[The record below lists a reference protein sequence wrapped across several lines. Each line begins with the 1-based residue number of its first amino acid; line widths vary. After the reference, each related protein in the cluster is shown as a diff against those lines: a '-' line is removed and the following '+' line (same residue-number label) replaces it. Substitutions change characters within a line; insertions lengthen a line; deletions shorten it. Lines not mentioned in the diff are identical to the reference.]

1 MKNVLLIFYYFPP
14 AGGSGVQRGLKFA
27 KYLPEFGFR
36 PVILCADSRFLKQPR
51 DYTLLRELPNKV
63 KIFRT
68 FALDINWF
76 YKLLWGLK
84 LNKIVNFLRRNVFIP
99 DGEILWLPF
108 AIHKLKKIMATNN
121 INQVLVS
128 VPPYSLIFLA
138 KYLKKHYRIKV
149 CLDFR
154 DPWSFGIGR
163 KYLKPPDW
171 VTAIENRWEKEIVTR
186 ADQVI
191 CVSSVMIEE
200 FRHLYPYL
208 DKNKFVCITNGYD
221 EKDFPVSF
229 PPIRN
234 AKFTIIYTGS
244 FYDELQPDILWQAIL
259 ELIQEGC
266 LNPQKIAVEIYGRNF
281 RNFVLGKYITD
292 PILNQIVHFHGYI
305 NHRNSI
311 QILRAA
317 DVLLLYLGS
326 GEAQRAIV
334 TAKVFEYLRSGKP
347 ILAIIDSSGA
357 AADILKPANTAFI
370 ADSSS
375 IHSIKETLGNLYR
388 LWEEDKL
395 QTEPNWDY
403 IQQFERK
410 ALTAKLAEVFSALEQ

>member
-36 PVILCADSRFLKQPR
+36 PVILCADYRFLKQPR
-51 DYTLLRELPNKV
+51 DYTLLRELPDKV
-63 KIFRT
+63 KIYRSFT
-68 FALDINWF
+68 LDINWF

-84 LNKIVNFLRRNVFIP
+84 LNKIVNFLRRNVFTP

-108 AIHKLKKIMATNN
+108 AIHKLKKIMATNS

-138 KYLKKHYRIKV
+138 KYLKKHYQIKV

-200 FRHLYPYL
+200 FRNLYPYL

-244 FYDELQPDILWQAIL
+244 FYDELQPDILWQAL
-259 ELIQEGC
+259 KELFKQGK
-266 LNPQKIAVEIYGRNF
+266 LNPDKITIKIYGKNNRS
-281 RNFVLGKYITD
+281 FVLGKYVNDSVI
-292 PILNQIVHFHGYI
+292 NKIVHLFGYVE
-305 NHRNSI
+305 HPTSI
-311 QILRAA
+311 KLLGTA
-317 DVLLLYLGS
+317 DVLLLFSTS

-347 ILAIIDSSGA
+347 ILAIIDPLSSA
-357 AADILKPANTAFI
+357 AEIIIPAKTGFI
-370 ADSSS
+370 ASSS
-375 IHSIKETLGNLYR
+375 SVNSVKETILNFYH
-388 LWEEDKL
+388 LWEKDML
-395 QTEPNWDY
+395 QVEPKWDY

>member
-1 MKNVLLIFYYFPP
+1 MKNVLLIFYHFPP
-14 AGGSGVQRGLKFA
+14 TGGSGVQRALKFA

-36 PVILCADSRFLKQPR
+36 PIILCADSRFLKQPR
-51 DYTLLRELPNKV
+51 DYTLLSELPRNT
-63 KIFRT
+63 KIYRT
-68 FALDINWF
+68 FALDLNWF

-84 LNKIVNFLRRNVFIP
+84 LNKVVTFLQRCIFIP

-108 AIHKLKKIMATNN
+108 ALPKLKKIMAANK
-121 INQVLVS
+121 INQVMVS
-128 VPPYSLIFLA
+128 VPPFSLIFLA
-138 KYLKKHYRIKV
+138 RHLKKHYQVNV

-171 VTAIENRWEKEIVTR
+171 VTSIENRWEKEILTQ

-191 CVSSVMIEE
+191 GVSSIMIEE
-200 FRHLYPYL
+200 FLHLYPYL

-221 EKDFPVSF
+221 EQDFPVSF
-229 PPIRN
+229 PPVRN

-244 FYDELQPDILWQAIL
+244 FYDELQPAILWQAIL

-266 LNPQKIAVEIYGRNF
+266 LNPRKIAVEIYGRNF
-281 RNFVLGKYITD
+281 RKFVLGKYID
-292 PILNQIVHFHGYI
+292 NSILNQIVHFHGYI

-311 QILRAA
+311 QILRTA

-334 TAKVFEYLRSGKP
+334 TAKVFEYLRCGKP
-347 ILAIIDSSGA
+347 ILAVIDSSGA
-357 AADILKPANTAFI
+357 AAEILKPANTAFI
-370 ADSSS
+370 AESSS

-395 QTEPNWDY
+395 QTEPNWNY
-403 IQQFERK
+403 IRQFERE
-410 ALTAKLAEVFSALEQ
+410 ALTAKLAEVFSSLEQ